1 MFHRKALAL
10 ILLFCGIL
18 LLPYAL
24 WRFTS
29 SQPSQASQAKPNR
42 IASAP
47 IHWQFASSQASQ
59 ASTEPA
65 PPPVGLEVGMQAP
78 DFVLADLT
86 GKELHLSQFRGK
98 GVILNFWSTWCKP
111 CRAELPTMESFYQEN
126 HHGNGIEILAVSINR
141 DRDNTVKDYVER
153 LGLSFPVLLDFQKKV
168 AKLYRVFLVPTSFLI
183 DRRGVIMKKY
193 FGEIDLQPKELL
205 AMINGGVPKI
215 P

>member
-18 LLPYAL
+18 LLPFTF
-24 WRFTS
+24 RQFTS
-29 SQPSQASQAKPNR
+29 SQPSQAPHARANR
-42 IASAP
+42 IVSAP
-47 IHWQFASSQASQ
+47 IPWQFISSQPSQ
-59 ASTEPA
+59 APGEPA
-65 PPPVGLEVGMQAP
+65 PVGLEVGMQAP
-78 DFVLADLT
+78 DFVLTDLT
-86 GKELHLSQFRGK
+86 GKEVHLSQFRGK

-111 CRAELPTMESFYQEN
+111 CRAELPMMESFYQEN

-141 DRDNTVKDYVER
+141 DRDNTVKDFAER

-183 DRRGVIMKKY
+183 DRRGVIVKKF
-193 FGEIDLQPKELL
+193 FGEIDLQPKELR
-205 AMINGGVPKI
+205 AMINGGLPRI